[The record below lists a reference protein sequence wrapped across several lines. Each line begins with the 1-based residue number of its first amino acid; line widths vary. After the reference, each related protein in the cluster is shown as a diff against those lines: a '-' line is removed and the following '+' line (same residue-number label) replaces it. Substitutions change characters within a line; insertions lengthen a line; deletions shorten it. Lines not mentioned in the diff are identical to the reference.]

1 MSVDMSHALRHDECL
16 ANPSALAGARWGGA
30 SVDTKPVS
38 PKIAR
43 GRQVTPIYQTQV
55 STRFPAAKCLKSRAN
70 SCV

>member
-1 MSVDMSHALRHDECL
+1 MSVDLKHALRHVLCL
-16 ANPSALAGARWGGA
+16 PNPSAMAGARWEAA

-43 GRQVTPIYQTQV
+43 GRQVTLIYQTQV